1 MIRIVSAL
9 ALAGTV
15 ILSFGDMLW
24 AQSAP
29 AQAAKERLEIM
40 EKLWPDY
47 YRDMSRVARG
57 ENVDLSI
64 VATKASGAVDALK
77 KFATLFPPGSGREA
91 VPTTRAKPEI
101 WTQRAEFDKA
111 VQALVAET
119 VALGNAAKSGNVEA
133 VKAQWP
139 RVAEAC
145 GACHGGPKKSGGKFR
160 FEE

>member
-9 ALAGTV
+9 VLAGTV
-15 ILSFGDMLW
+15 ILSSGEMLR
-24 AQSAP
+24 AQSP
-29 AQAAKERLEIM
+29 KQVAKEREEIM

-57 ENVDLSI
+57 ESTDLSVV
-64 VATKASGAVDALK
+64 VAKAPGAIDKLK

-91 VPTTRAKPEI
+91 APDTRAKPEI

-111 VQALVAET
+111 VEGLITETAALAE
-119 VALGNAAKSGNVEA
+119 AAKSGKVDA

-139 RVAEAC
+139 KVAEAC